1 MATSSPSLGSQVYVA
16 VSLVLLT
23 SWSISTLGFTV
34 LNILNDNSS
43 LLAIAGSV
51 SLLVYLTCRLVVL
64 LQSNTQN
71 DSIAYFLTTAHTRSR
86 KEAIVMLLC
95 TFTWLYELSYQ
106 FFFMLFA
113 TIFGGAIATAI
124 YNDAFVEVNE
134 PNDLEPSK
142 SDIENTSLAEIEEF
156 KAKAGV
162 DPRVI
167 FSWIP
172 PKALVYLAL
181 LLWLN
186 FWTLCLYVL
195 RQTWRSA
202 RAVLGASS
210 SSNQTVQKKED

>member
-1 MATSSPSLGSQVYVA
+1 MATSAPSLGSRVYVA
-16 VSLVLLT
+16 ISLVLLT

-43 LLAIAGSV
+43 LLAIVGSV
-51 SLLVYLTCRLVVL
+51 SLLMFLTCRLVVL
-64 LQSNTQN
+64 LQSNAQN
-71 DSIAYFLTTAHTRSR
+71 DSIAHFLTTTHTRSR
-86 KEAIVMLLC
+86 KEAAVMLIC

-113 TIFGGAIATAI
+113 TVFGGAIATAI
-124 YNDAFVEVNE
+124 YNDAFEVNE
-134 PNDLEPSK
+134 VNDLEPSK

-162 DPRVI
+162 DPRMI
-167 FSWIP
+167 FNWIP

-210 SSNQTVQKKED
+210 SSNEAVQKKEE